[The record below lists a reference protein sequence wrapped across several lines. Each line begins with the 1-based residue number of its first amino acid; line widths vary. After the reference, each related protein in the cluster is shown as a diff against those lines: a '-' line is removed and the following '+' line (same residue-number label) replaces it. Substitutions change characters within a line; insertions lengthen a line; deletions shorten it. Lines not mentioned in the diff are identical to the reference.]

1 MNIRW
6 LEWISQGVVI
16 AGAAFTA
23 LAFLFRNVGQKM
35 VYSFMDQR
43 YVSLKQAAE
52 MQLKNDA
59 DRMRLEQ
66 RIKELHEHIDSRHN
80 DTKDRIDDVKNDI
93 GEVKNDIISDIR
105 ELRQQLFPRH
115 RS

>member
-16 AGAAFTA
+16 AGASFTA
-23 LAFLFRNVGQKM
+23 LAFLCRTLGQQM
-35 VYSFMDQR
+35 VYNFMDQR

-66 RIKELHEHIDSRHN
+66 RIKELHAHIDNRHN
-80 DTKDRIDDVKNDI
+80 DTTDRID
-93 GEVKNDIISDIR
+93 EVKNDIITDIR